1 MKFSNLMTTTTLA
14 LTGALMVAAPGFATT
29 PAEMA
34 ASDAALAKRVRHEVV
49 MLPFITAFDNFS
61 LYVEN
66 GKVTLLG
73 HTIRPTLRSSAENVV
88 KRLEGVTSVDNRIEV
103 LPLSRFDDDVRL
115 RVARAIFGSNML
127 FRNGLGANP
136 SIRIIVKNGDVTLE
150 GVVLNEGERNF
161 ANLVA
166 NGVFG
171 VFSVKN
177 NLRVD
182 RS

>member
-1 MKFSNLMTTTTLA
+1 MNFSNLMTTLA

-29 PAEMA
+29 THAEMA

-49 MLPFITAFDNFS
+49 MLPFITVFDNFS
-61 LYVEN
+61 FHVEN

-73 HTIRPTLRSSAENVV
+73 QTIRPTLRSSAENVV

-127 FRNGLGANP
+127 FRYGLGANP

-150 GVVLNEGERNF
+150 GVVINDGDRNF
-161 ANLVA
+161 ANIAA
-166 NGVFG
+166 NAVFG